1 MIKRRM
7 LYLSIFFFLFSCQKN
22 KYTTIHGKLTYKK
35 SNHAHLKKIKTNEN
49 DGEIYIAID
58 STVIHTNGS
67 FTFKNLKLDSG
78 LYEIH
83 VGYSD
88 PIFFIVEDYSPHIT
102 ITTTGQGLP
111 IDVQLTGSQSAEELT
126 KELKLLQCLKE
137 NSIKILNKFYLF
149 TDSINKIQ
157 KLSDKD
163 EEKIIEKIQK
173 EIDSLKEHIDEQM
186 KQAIK
191 ETKAGPLT
199 MLYGSRLLSNQDKNF
214 PFLDSLSYILQKNPY
229 QSEYIKSYLQY
240 IDKLR
245 AISIGGQIHDIVLRD
260 SSNQEIK
267 LSSLRGNYILI
278 DFWASW
284 CPDCRKENPSLVNLY
299 EKYKHKKFDILAISL
314 DKEKKEWIK
323 AIKKDRLKWKHV
335 SELRGWDSPIV
346 KEYQITSIPSNLLIS
361 PEGKIIA
368 KNVSINE
375 LEKKLNE
382 LTNH

>member
-1 MIKRRM
+1 MIKK
-7 LYLSIFFFLFSCQKN
+7 LIVNLSILFFLFSCQKN
-22 KYTTIHGKLTYKK
+22 KYTTIHGKLVYKK
-35 SNHAHLKKIKTNEN
+35 SDRAYLKKIKLNEN
-49 DGEIYIAID
+49 NSETYIDVD
-58 STVIHTNGS
+58 STAIHTNGS
-67 FTFKNLKLDSG
+67 FTFKRLNLDSG
-78 LYEIH
+78 IYEVH

-88 PIFFIVEDYSPHIT
+88 PIYFIVEDYSPHIT
-102 ITTTGQGLP
+102 ISIAEGP
-111 IDVQLTGSQSAEELT
+111 IDVRLTGSQSAEELT
-126 KELKLLQCLKE
+126 KELKLIQSQKE

-157 KLSDKD
+157 KLSNKD

-173 EIDSLKEHIDEQM
+173 EIDSLKEHIDEQI

-199 MLYGSRLLSNQDKNF
+199 MLYSSYLLSNQDKNF
-214 PFLDSLSYILQKNPY
+214 PFLDSLSYILQKSPY
-229 QSEYIKSYLQY
+229 QSEYIKNYLQY

-245 AISIGGQIHDIVLRD
+245 PISIGGEIHDIVLRD
-260 SSNQEIK
+260 TSNQEIK
-267 LSSLRGNYILI
+267 LSSLRGSYVLI

-284 CPDCRKENPSLVNLY
+284 CQDCRKENPNLVNLY
-299 EKYKHKKFDILAISL
+299 EKYKHKKFDILGISL

-323 AIKKDRLKWKHV
+323 AIKKDKLKWKHV

-346 KEYQITSIPSNLLIS
+346 KEYQITNIPSNLLIS